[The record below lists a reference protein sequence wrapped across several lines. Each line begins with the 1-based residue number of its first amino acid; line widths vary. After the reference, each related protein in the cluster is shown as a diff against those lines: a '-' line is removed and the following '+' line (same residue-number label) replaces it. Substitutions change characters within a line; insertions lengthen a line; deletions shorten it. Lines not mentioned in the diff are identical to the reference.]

1 MARSPLVITPSTR
14 VSKKYVA
21 RFGDGKLVHFGG
33 KGCGDF
39 IVYSKLNADLA
50 HKKRAAYIK
59 RHGATESWRDART
72 PATLSRYILWEYPSL
87 HKAVAAYV
95 KKFKLV

>member
-1 MARSPLVITPSTR
+1 MPSPLVIVPSTR
-14 VSKKYVA
+14 ASKKYVA
-21 RFGDGKLVHFGG
+21 RFGDGQLVHFGG

-39 IVYSKLNADLA
+39 IVYSKLGTELA

-59 RHGATESWRDART
+59 RHGATESWRDPRT
-72 PATLSRYILWEYPSL
+72 PATLSRYILWEYPTL